1 MNGLRIVIGSGNEA
15 QAKLARAIAPVR
27 ENGNLLLCTLLFG
40 NVAVNALLSILMAD
54 ISGGLYGFLIST
66 FAIVIFGEI
75 IPQATCSRYPLEIG
89 TASLPI
95 VKVSTS
101 FSLS

>member
-1 MNGLRIVIGSGNEA
+1 
-15 QAKLARAIAPVR
+15 
-27 ENGNLLLCTLLFG
+27 
-40 NVAVNALLSILMAD
+40 MAD

-89 TASLPI
+89 NASLPI
-95 VKVSTS
+95 TKV
-101 FSLS
+101 